1 MRVTVKLFAS
11 LREAAG
17 ASDLDEQFEGDSIT
31 VAEFTQRFADRQP
44 KLKAQLE
51 TVAVAVNEEYARGE
65 SAIHDGDVVALI
77 PPIAGG
83 AGATPHFLV
92 TPDVLDRDA
101 LRAAVFTPASG
112 AVVLF
117 EGVVRD
123 HHEGHQV
130 LRLEYEAYAPMAE
143 KQLAAVA
150 AEVLAEYAAR
160 EVHDI
165 AAHHRTGM
173 LEIGDVSLLVAV
185 SGAHRQDAFEAAL
198 RTVDRIKETVPV
210 WKKEYGPD
218 GATWQEGIAPIPN
231 AGG

>member
-1 MRVTVKLFAS
+1 VRITVKLFAS

-17 ASDLDEQFEGDSIT
+17 ASDLDEQFDGESIT
-31 VAEFTQRFADRQP
+31 VAEFTQRFADRRP
-44 KLKAQLE
+44 ALKPQLE
-51 TVAVAVNEEYARGE
+51 TVAVAVNEQYARGE
-65 SAIHDGDVVALI
+65 APIRDGDVVALI

-83 AGATPHFLV
+83 SDTPRFLV
-92 TPDVLDRDA
+92 TANALDREA
-101 LRAAVFTPASG
+101 LRALVLTPASG

-123 HHEGHQV
+123 HHEGHGV

-160 EVHDI
+160 EVHAI

-173 LEIGDVSLLVAV
+173 LEIGEVSLLVAV
-185 SGAHRQDAFEAAL
+185 SGAHRQDVLEAAL
-198 RTVDRIKETVPV
+198 RAVDRIKETVPV

>member
-1 MRVTVKLFAS
+1 VRVTVKLFAG

-17 ASDLDEQFEGDSIT
+17 VSDLEERFEGDSIT
-31 VAEFTQRFADRQP
+31 VAEFTQRFADRRP
-44 KLKAQLE
+44 VLKPQLE

-65 SAIHDGDVVALI
+65 SPIRDGDVVALI

-83 AGATPHFLV
+83 AETPHFLV
-92 TPDVLDRDA
+92 TGNVLDRDA
-101 LRAAVFTPASG
+101 LRELVLTPASG

-123 HHEGHQV
+123 HHEGHGV

-150 AEVLAEYAAR
+150 AEVLSEYAAR

-173 LEIGDVSLLVAV
+173 LEIGEVSLLVAV